1 MKHQIKSKR
10 GVPRVGTICQHGID
24 LEPQGH
30 LLVTSGSMASI
41 VEVKVM
47 KSITTSV
54 FNPNDGHLELLT
66 SKHFR
71 TMGFYKTC

>member
-1 MKHQIKSKR
+1 LAPFAGMALTWSL
-10 GVPRVGTICQHGID
+10 GAVFW
-24 LEPQGH
+24 
-30 LLVTSGSMASI
+30 VTSRSMASI

-54 FNPNDGHLELLT
+54 FNPNDSHLELLT
-66 SKHFR
+66 SKHFG